1 VDARIALREQF
12 MSGTNFFDFREKLTT
27 PKRAPQPP
35 ASAPAPTNTAAPTAR
50 PAPKPLTVSQLT
62 DRIDHVLQLGVPG
75 HVLVQ
80 GEVSNFNHHRGS
92 GHWYFTLK
100 DAKAC
105 IDCVMFRSDVARMKF
120 VPEDGMELIARGEVK
135 VYAQRGRYQLYTVAL
150 HPLGTGALEVA
161 FQQLRTRLESEGLFA
176 PQRKKPIPPYP
187 RRIALVTSRQTAAL
201 QDMLKVL
208 RRFAWLKLCVY
219 HVPVQGDGAAEQIAA
234 ALNHLGKTGQ
244 QSQIDLI
251 LLARGGGSLEDL
263 WEFNEECVARAIAA
277 CPIPVITGVGHEV
290 DTSIADL
297 VADYHAH
304 TPTEAAQIVVAHWKA
319 ARELID
325 VTGARMRR
333 AIRAMLHDARQRVA
347 NVERHAIFRRPTERI
362 NLLRQ
367 MLDDRQR
374 ALVLALGHRLR
385 REQARVERLGVK
397 LLECHTRHAIGMGR
411 QRITLL
417 EARFRA
423 SMLALQS
430 RRAMRVEAMEKQ
442 LEALSPRRVL
452 ERGYSVTIHK
462 KRGAPVRSASELR
475 PGDRIISQFAE
486 GSVESTVDDANQPRL
501 FE

>member
-1 VDARIALREQF
+1 

-27 PKRAPQPP
+27 PRRVPE
-35 ASAPAPTNTAAPTAR
+35 APAPSTRAAPTSQG
-50 PAPKPLTVSQLT
+50 APKPLTVWELT
-62 DRIDHVLQLGVPG
+62 DRIDNVIQMGVPG
-75 HVLVQ
+75 LVLVQ

-92 GHWYFTLK
+92 GHYYFTLK
-100 DAKAC
+100 DARAC

-150 HPLGTGALEVA
+150 HPLGKGALEVA
-161 FQQLRTRLESEGLFA
+161 FQQLRAKLEAEGMFA
-176 PQRKKPIPPYP
+176 HERKKPIPPYP
-187 RRIALVTSRQTAAL
+187 TRVVLVTSRQTAAL

-208 RRFAWLKLCVY
+208 RRFAWLNLLLY

-234 ALNHLGKTGQ
+234 ALTHLGRTVA

-263 WEFNEECVARAIAA
+263 WEFNEEVLARAIAA
-277 CPIPVITGVGHEV
+277 CPVPVVTGIGHEV

-304 TPTEAAQIVVAHWKA
+304 TPTEAAQIVTAHWKA

-325 VTGARMRR
+325 MTGARVRR
-333 AIRAMLHDARQRVA
+333 AVRAALHDARQRLA
-347 NVERHAIFRRPTERI
+347 HVERHVIFRRPTERI

-367 MLDDRQR
+367 QLDDRQR

-385 REQARVERLGVK
+385 RDQARVERLSVN
-397 LLECHTRHAIGMGR
+397 LLECHPRHAIGMGR
-411 QRITLL
+411 QRVASL

-423 SMLALQS
+423 SMLAAQS
-430 RRAMRVEAMEKQ
+430 RRALRLDAMQNQ

-452 ERGYSVTIHK
+452 ERGYSMTIHK
-462 KRGAPVRSASELR
+462 KRGTPVRSANELR

-486 GSVESTVDDANQPRL
+486 GSVESTVDDPRQPRL